1 MQYNNLVRVPL
12 TESVQN
18 PRVTPTKK
26 QGTDRSNGFT
36 LVELMVVIVIV
47 GILSAVA
54 LPRFLGV
61 RDKAKLNSQIGEAT
75 GLAKE
80 CAAAI
85 IADGP
90 FPAAYSATT
99 TNTGLVISGNCAG
112 TTPITSPPQANVT
125 FTTTA
130 ASGNEG
136 AKCGTTTLVSGKQ
149 CRVTAVAVTSGS
161 QHAGSVTYTVP

>member
-1 MQYNNLVRVPL
+1 MINTVR
-12 TESVQN
+12 
-18 PRVTPTKK
+18 TPKK
-26 QGTDRSNGFT
+26 QAFQKLLMGSRYLRRSSSQGFT

-61 RDKAKLNSQIGEAT
+61 RDKAKLSTQIGEAT

-85 IADGP
+85 IAEGP
-90 FPAAYSATT
+90 FPANYSALT

-112 TTPITSPPQANVT
+112 DTAITSPPEENVT

-130 ASGNEG
+130 ATGNEG
-136 AKCGTTTLVSGKQ
+136 TKCGATTLESGDKCQVTAIAVTTTG
-149 CRVTAVAVTSGS
+149 ANIGD
-161 QHAGSVTYTVP
+161 VTYALAP